1 MVGYEVAL
9 VTLLAMLI
17 LIYLGMYVPIVL
29 ALLSFVGVVLIRG
42 DVNVAINLLVQTA
55 SKGIQDFLFG
65 AIPLFVLM
73 GALVGVADLG
83 RDAYQVANV
92 AFRRLRGA
100 LGIATV
106 AANALFVA
114 IHGSS
119 IASASIFSRIAV
131 PAMLT
136 YDYNRRFAVGVVCG
150 SSVLGMLIPPS
161 VLLIVYAVLAEQSVG
176 DMFIAGILP
185 GLVLAAV
192 FCIGILGAGY
202 LWPDLVQSL
211 EARRMHTDTA
221 EDLTRRQIVE
231 KLVPLVVLSGILV
244 VGIYGGVYTPT
255 EAGAAGA
262 FAALI
267 VTLWRRKLT
276 LASFW
281 RILVETGH
289 ITAAI
294 LFLVISGMMYSRM
307 LAMSGL
313 PSQIS
318 EWVMGMNAGFALLIT
333 WYVILMLFLGTL
345 MDAISVMLITVPLF
359 IGVLRPFGIDLVWFG
374 IVTTI
379 GVEIGMIHPP
389 MGISAFVVKA
399 SLHEYR
405 FTLWDIYM
413 GAWPFAIAMLLVLAL
428 VIVVPEISTILVRR

>member
-1 MVGYEVAL
+1 MAFEVSL
-9 VTLLAMLI
+9 FTLLAMLI
-17 LIYLGMYVPIVL
+17 LIYFGMYVPVVL
-29 ALLSFVGVVLIRG
+29 GLLSFIGVIFVRG
-42 DVNVAINLLVQTA
+42 DVDIAVNLLVQTA

-73 GALVGVADLG
+73 GGLVDVADLG
-83 RDAYQVANV
+83 SDAYQVANV

-106 AANALFVA
+106 VANALFVA

-131 PAMLT
+131 PAMLN

-161 VLLIVYAVLAEQSVG
+161 VLLIVYAVLTEQSVG
-176 DMFIAGILP
+176 DMFIAGVIP
-185 GLVLAAV
+185 GLILATT
-192 FCIGILGAGY
+192 FCLGIIVVGY
-202 LWPDLVQSL
+202 LWPNAVQSL
-211 EARRMHTDTA
+211 AARVRHA
-221 EDLTRRQIVE
+221 EGIPDLTWRQILQ
-231 KLVPLVVLSGILV
+231 KLVPLVILSAILV
-244 VGIYGGVYTPT
+244 GGIYGGIYTPT

-262 FAALI
+262 FAALVVAI
-267 VTLWRRKLT
+267 WRRKLT
-276 LASFW
+276 LAVFW

-313 PSQIS
+313 HMQIS
-318 EWVMGMNAGFALLIT
+318 SLVSGIHAGFPVLIT
-333 WYVILMLFLGTL
+333 IYVLLMLLLGTL
-345 MDAISVMLITVPLF
+345 MDSISVMLITVPLF
-359 IGVLRPFGIDLVWFG
+359 AGVLKPYGLDLVWFG
-374 IVTTI
+374 IVTTL

-399 SLHEYR
+399 SLHKYR
-405 FTLWDIYM
+405 FSLWEIYI
-413 GAWPFAIAMLLVLAL
+413 GAWPFAVAMLLVLAL
-428 VIVVPEISTILVRR
+428 IIMIPQLSTVLLRR